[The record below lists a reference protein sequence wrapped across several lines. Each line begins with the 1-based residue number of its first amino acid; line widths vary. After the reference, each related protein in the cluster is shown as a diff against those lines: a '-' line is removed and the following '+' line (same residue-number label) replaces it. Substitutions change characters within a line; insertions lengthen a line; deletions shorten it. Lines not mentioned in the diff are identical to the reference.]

1 MPDVIDGEV
10 IDGDRAIAT
19 RTRGPSKPV
28 KCSTMCPTPVRR
40 SIVRPPCDFL
50 AAEALLIAAALAIV
64 TVVVLRR
71 GGCTAIGVY
80 GALGVV
86 LWWTLYE
93 AGVHPTL
100 AGVVMGLLAPTQPFT
115 RHELIDQDELAD
127 VSDVGHAAMT
137 VRLAKSS
144 VSTVEWLEHRLHGWA
159 SFVAVPIFA
168 IANAGIAITRES
180 LQHAVGS
187 RVVWGVGLGLLVGMP
202 IGILAATYLVVRLGV
217 GALPD
222 GVTWR
227 DLTAT
232 AIVAGLGFTVS
243 LFVAELAFVGP
254 EADDAKIAVLL
265 ASVAAGTCGLLA
277 ARRSVSL
284 RHDEQPRPRE
294 GSGRQLATRTAHGRA
309 RPRTGQSWWTE
320 RSTSMQRGCIRRRS
334 RPPAT
339 SRAGLR
345 SGVA

>member
-1 MPDVIDGEV
+1 MCTGLLASCSGGPC
-10 IDGDRAIAT
+10 T
-19 RTRGPSKPV
+19 RRESTR
-28 KCSTMCPTPVRR
+28 R
-40 SIVRPPCDFL
+40 
-50 AAEALLIAAALAIV
+50 
-64 TVVVLRR
+64 
-71 GGCTAIGVY
+71 
-80 GALGVV
+80 
-86 LWWTLYE
+86 
-93 AGVHPTL
+93 L

-168 IANAGIAITRES
+168 IANAGIAITREL

-294 GSGRQLATRTAHGRA
+294 GSGRQLATRTAHGRPGLVPVSRGGRKGQPRCSVVVSDAARGRRPHPGPGCVLAWRNHRRQRAGAAANPA
-309 RPRTGQSWWTE
+309 RPAAARQVIAQGRRLGTRFTG
-320 RSTSMQRGCIRRRS
+320 RR
-334 RPPAT
+334 P
-339 SRAGLR
+339 
-345 SGVA
+345 